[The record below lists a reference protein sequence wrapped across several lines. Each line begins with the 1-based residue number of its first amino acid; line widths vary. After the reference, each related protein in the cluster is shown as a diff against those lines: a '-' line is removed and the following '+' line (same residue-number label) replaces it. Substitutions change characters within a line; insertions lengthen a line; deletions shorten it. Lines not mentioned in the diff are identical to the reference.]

1 MDETTEGA
9 DVCAI
14 SWDWEG
20 AESFDEVVVNPVAVC
35 RDFEAA
41 VACRWRP
48 KNELAGMEGD
58 AMLGSS
64 ADHFAHTVHMGVQVS
79 VIDNDIFNYFLD
91 VV

>member
-9 DVCAI
+9 DDCAI

-35 RDFEAA
+35 GDFEAA

-48 KNELAGMEGD
+48 KDELAGMEGD
-58 AMLGSS
+58 AMLGAS

-79 VIDNDIFNYFLD
+79 VVDNDIFNYFLD

>member
-1 MDETTEGA
+1 MDEATEGA

-48 KNELAGMEGD
+48 KDELAGMEGD
-58 AMLGSS
+58 AMLGAS

-79 VIDNDIFNYFLD
+79 VIDNDVFNYFLD